1 MLQKI
6 RNFKSNP
13 LIDKVM
19 KKITLLFLLLNIY
32 CIDAQEKMSS
42 SKCVINFEASVPF
55 FEAVEAKN
63 DAVSCV
69 LIPEKSQITFV
80 AIIKKFQFKR
90 DLMREHFNANY
101 MESDRYSKAT
111 FKGIIEKF
119 EMKDINEI
127 EKDYQIKGKIEIHG
141 ESKTITVSAKIKR
154 VNDGIQINSHF
165 TLNTDD
171 FKIEIPSIVIAKVS
185 KLVNTNLEC
194 ILQ

>member
-1 MLQKI
+1 
-6 RNFKSNP
+6 
-13 LIDKVM
+13 M
-19 KKITLLFLLLNIY
+19 KKITLLFLLFNIY
-32 CIDAQEKMSS
+32 CIDAQEKMTS
-42 SKCVINFEASVPF
+42 SKCVIHFEASVPF

-69 LIPEKSQITFV
+69 LIPEKSQITFI

-119 EMKDINEI
+119 DLKDITEI
-127 EKDYQIKGKIEIHG
+127 DKDYQIKGKIEIHG
-141 ESKTITVSAKIKR
+141 ESKTIMVSAKIKR
-154 VNDGIQINSHF
+154 VKEGVQINSHF

-185 KLVNTNLEC
+185 KLVNTDLEC

>member
-1 MLQKI
+1 MIKT
-6 RNFKSNP
+6 
-13 LIDKVM
+13 
-19 KKITLLFLLLNIY
+19 TLLFLLLNFYFIV
-32 CIDAQEKMSS
+32 AQEKLTS
-42 SKCVINFEASVPF
+42 SKCVIHFEASVPF

-63 DAVSCV
+63 ETVSCV

-111 FKGIIEKF
+111 FKGLIEKF
-119 EMKDINEI
+119 DIKDINEI
-127 EKDYQIKGKIEIHG
+127 EKEYHIKGKIEIHG
-141 ESKTITVSAKIKR
+141 QSKIITVLAKIKR
-154 VNDGIQINSHF
+154 VNDGIQFNSNF
-165 TLNTDD
+165 TLNSDD

-185 KLVNTNLEC
+185 KLVNTDVEC

>member
-1 MLQKI
+1 MM
-6 RNFKSNP
+6 R
-13 LIDKVM
+13 
-19 KKITLLFLLLNIY
+19 KITLIFLLLNIY
-32 CIDAQEKMSS
+32 CTYAQEKLTS
-42 SKCVINFEASVPF
+42 SKCVINFEASVPL

-63 DAVSCV
+63 DAVNCV

-111 FKGIIEKF
+111 FKGLIEKF
-119 EMKDINEI
+119 DMKDINEI
-127 EKDYQIKGKIEIHG
+127 EKNYQIKGKIDIHG
-141 ESKTITVSAKIKR
+141 QSKAITVWARIKR
-154 VNDGIQINSHF
+154 VKGGIQINSRF
-165 TLNTDD
+165 TLNSDD

-185 KLVNTNLEC
+185 KLVNTEVEC